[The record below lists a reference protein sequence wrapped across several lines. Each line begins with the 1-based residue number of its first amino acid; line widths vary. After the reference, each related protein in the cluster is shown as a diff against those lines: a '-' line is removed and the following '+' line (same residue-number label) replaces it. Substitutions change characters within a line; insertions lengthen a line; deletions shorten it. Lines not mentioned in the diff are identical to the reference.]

1 MGESQQ
7 AELRSEALG
16 ACAAQDGHEGRS
28 VRAFLLATFGC
39 CSHNASSAWPFL
51 ESINTIIDQV
61 PNYFDIIEK
70 GTERDLGTIKANVE
84 ADKYSSVEE
93 IESDIELMLNN
104 CFTFNAPDNQV
115 YKSGEE
121 LQKMFKAG
129 FARINADGKKRS
141 GEKSSGGPSKK
152 QKV

>member
-1 MGESQQ
+1 MS
-7 AELRSEALG
+7 R
-16 ACAAQDGHEGRS
+16 
-28 VRAFLLATFGC
+28 
-39 CSHNASSAWPFL
+39 AWPFL

-70 GTERDLGTIKANVE
+70 GTERDLGTIKADVE
-84 ADKYSSVEE
+84 ADKYASVEE
-93 IESDIELMLNN
+93 VEADIELMLNN

-129 FARINADGKKRS
+129 FARISAEGKKRP
-141 GEKSSGGPSKK
+141 GEKASGGPSKK
-152 QKV
+152 QKT